1 MVGDAQ
7 PVDKAALDGEPLQH
21 IADLRPTTM
30 NDDRMDA
37 DLLEQGDVARER
49 IVSCSIGHRVPTIL
63 HQDGPPGIAAQV
75 RQCLVEDRGSD
86 GRVGG
91 GYDGGRG
98 GGNHRAG
105 TLSRSPRRHHP
116 WPDGAEQ
123 QIQKSAA
130 VLPRP
135 YAVTAPGCG
144 VVAGS
149 DGKRWQ
155 GTKAAAFS

>member
-1 MVGDAQ
+1 MLLKALETPANLPLARELWMANAAPLLKQ
-7 PVDKAALDGEPLQH
+7 VDVPALIMIGKKDIQVDWQTDGEPLQH

-37 DLLEQGDVARER
+37 DLLEEGDVARER
-49 IVSCSIGHRVPTIL
+49 IVGCAIGHRVPTIL
-63 HQDGPPGIAAQV
+63 DQDGPPGIAAQV

-116 WPDGAEQ
+116 WPGDAEQ
-123 QIQKSAA
+123 QI
-130 VLPRP
+130 
-135 YAVTAPGCG
+135 
-144 VVAGS
+144 
-149 DGKRWQ
+149 
-155 GTKAAAFS
+155 